1 MIYYCDGVFSKILR
15 IKMVYF
21 DSAGSYNML
30 DEVIDTLK
38 DTSYSFYANPSS
50 SHALGELQAKEIEHS
65 RTVIANS
72 IGCYPSEIVFTSGAT
87 ESNNLALK
95 QILNQKEKAHII
107 TSAVEHKCVLSILFF
122 IRQQGHEVTVIQP
135 NSNGTIA
142 LEALKKEIKPNT
154 QLVSLM
160 HVNNELGVINPISEI
175 GQFCFEQGI
184 LFHTDA
190 AQSFGKVQIDVD
202 DMNIDMMS
210 ISAHKIGGPKGIGAL
225 YIRDLR
231 TKNLL
236 PIIHGAGQESGLR
249 GGTLATP
256 LILGFSKAI
265 SVFPSLYEN
274 KDFSKLYETFH
285 KKIKDSELKFR
296 INGRDGLKSILSI
309 TFENVDIPLFLRETS
324 NDFAIAQGS
333 ACSSKEIEASHVLSA
348 IGLSRREA
356 ENTLRLSF
364 DHTTE
369 VSSIEVLLNTLLLY
383 KLKS

>member
-1 MIYYCDGVFSKILR
+1 MI
-15 IKMVYF
+15 YF
-21 DSAGSYNML
+21 DSAGSYKML

-38 DTSYSFYANPSS
+38 DTSYSLYANPSS
-50 SHALGELQAKEIEHS
+50 SHALGELQANEIEHS
-65 RTVIANS
+65 RSVIADL
-72 IGCYPSEIVFTSGAT
+72 IGCYPSEIIFTSGAT

-107 TSAVEHKCVLSILFF
+107 TSAVEHKCVLSILYF

-135 NSNGTIA
+135 NKNGTIE
-142 LEALKKEIKPNT
+142 LEAIKKEIKPNT
-154 QLVSLM
+154 QLISLM

-175 GQFCFEQGI
+175 GQFCYQQDI

-190 AQSFGKVQIDVD
+190 AQSFGKVEINVD
-202 DMNIDMMS
+202 DINIDMMS

-265 SVFPSLYEN
+265 SIFPSLYAN
-274 KDFSKLYETFH
+274 KDFSKLYETFY
-285 KKIKDSELKFR
+285 KKIKESELEFR
-296 INGRDGLKSILSI
+296 INGQGGLKSIISI

-348 IGLSRREA
+348 IGLSRQAA

-369 VSSIEVLLNTLLLY
+369 VSSIEALIKSLL
-383 KLKS
+383 SFRHQS